1 MANPKT
7 PITELDFDSVKD
19 QLRTYLQTQT
29 QFKDYNFE
37 GSNMSV
43 LLDVLA
49 FNSYQNNFYT
59 NMALNEMFLD
69 SAVLK
74 NSIVSHAKELNYIP
88 RSRKSAK
95 ATIQVQIVAPDI
107 TDSTIT
113 IPRYSEFGVTYQGE
127 SYSFVTDEVYTAR
140 RVVGTNPNDGTT
152 YPPGTFVADSID
164 VYEGEMLQSFQREGF
179 IVDADGV
186 LRVYLTN
193 NEVDTDSIVVFV
205 DAEATDDAN
214 VFTRANTIYGVRPTD
229 KVFYLEPY
237 LDDRYS
243 IYFGKKQCGLQP
255 EEFEDVRVRYRIC
268 SGAEPNGA
276 GSTAD
281 FSASF
286 VEGGTITCRTISAAA
301 GGAER
306 ESMESIRYFA
316 PKALQVQERAVTT
329 KDYEV
334 LLQQA
339 FPEISAVSA
348 YGGEQLDPPQY
359 GRVAISVYLNDDTQ
373 IISSTLSNS
382 YIAYLRER
390 APLGIEPIFKQTEFV
405 YADMTVIVNYSR
417 KNTEKNADQLETLV
431 RAEIQKYS
439 DDNLEGFDKTLRS
452 SKLSSA
458 IDNLDTGILSSE
470 ISIAPIIDYSP
481 PVNFATNPTFR
492 FETKLVKPYP
502 YKAANGFT
510 SYKPAIKS
518 SPFDIDGTCVFFQDD
533 GNGNIMIITDE
544 VTNPQ
549 ILNPTAGTVDY
560 EKGEVKLT
568 NFKVES
574 YTGSAIKVMAKTI
587 DNDVKAPQGR
597 VFILRDTD
605 VKVVMDLEE
614 FQTPVATQ
622 SATNPPNTTT
632 NTSSGGSGSSY

>member
-7 PITELDFDSVKD
+7 PITELDFDAVKS
-19 QLRTYLQTQT
+19 QLRSYLETQT
-29 QFKDYNFE
+29 QFKDYNFD

-69 SAVLK
+69 SAILK

-95 ATIQVQIVAPDI
+95 ATLYVVIQDPTR
-107 TDSTIT
+107 TDATIT
-113 IPRYSEFGVTYQGE
+113 IPQYAQFKVNHQGE
-127 SYSFVTDEVYTAR
+127 SFSFVTDKMYTAR
-140 RVVGTNPNDGTT
+140 KVLSTDINPLTGIAFDAGS
-152 YPPGTFVADSID
+152 FVADSVD
-164 VYEGEMLQSFQREGF
+164 VYEGEMLASFQREGF

-186 LRVYLTN
+186 LRVFLTN
-193 NEVDTDSIVVFV
+193 NEVDTDSIVVFI

-214 VFTRANTIYGVRPTD
+214 VFTRANTIYGVNPTD

-237 LDDRYS
+237 LDDKYS
-243 IYFGKKQCGLQP
+243 IYFGKNQFGLQP

-268 SGAEPNGA
+268 SGTEPNGA
-276 GSTAD
+276 GKDSS
-281 FSASF
+281 FSGSF
-286 VEGGTITCRTISAAA
+286 IENATVSAYTLAAAA

-316 PKALQVQERAVTT
+316 PKALQVQERAVTS

-348 YGGEQLDPPQY
+348 YGGEELDPPQF
-359 GRVAISVYLNDDTQ
+359 GRVAVSVYLNDDTQ

-382 YIAYLRER
+382 YLAYLKER

-405 YADMTVIVNYSR
+405 YGDMEVIVNYTK
-417 KNTEKNADQLETLV
+417 KNTEKGEAELEALV
-431 RAEIQKYS
+431 RAAIQKYS
-439 DDNLEGFDKTLRS
+439 DDNLEGFDKTLRRS
-452 SKLSSA
+452 RLSGI
-458 IDNLDTGILSSE
+458 IDGLDVGILSSE
-470 ISIAPIIDYSP
+470 ITVLPVIEYSP
-481 PVNFATNPTFR
+481 PLNFNTNPTFR
-492 FETKLVKPYP
+492 FETPLVRPYVFN
-502 YKAANGFT
+502 AANGFT
-510 SYKPAIKS
+510 NYKPAVKS
-518 SPFDIDGTCVFFQDD
+518 TPFDINGTCVYFQDD
-533 GNGNIMIITDE
+533 GLGNIMIITDE

-549 ILNPTAGTVDY
+549 IINPTAGTIDY
-560 EKGEVKLT
+560 DKGEVKLT
-568 NFKVES
+568 NFKVEAF
-574 YTGSAIKVMAKTI
+574 TGSAIKVSAKTI
-587 DNDVKAPQGR
+587 DNDVVAPKGR

-605 VKVVMDLEE
+605 VKVVMDLDE
-614 FQTPVATQ
+614 FIAPV
-622 SATNPPNTTT
+622 SVNS
-632 NTSSGGSGSSY
+632 TSYE

>member
-7 PITELDFDSVKD
+7 PITELDFDSVKG
-19 QLRTYLQTQT
+19 QLRTYLETQT

-95 ATIQVQIVAPDI
+95 ATLFVLIVDAEAEG
-107 TDSTIT
+107 STIT
-113 IPRYSEFGVTYQGE
+113 IPKYSNFKVSHLGE
-127 SYSFVTDEVYTAR
+127 SFNFVTDQVYTAR
-140 RVVGTNPNDGTT
+140 RVVPGNTNPQTGEQ
-152 YPPGTFVADSID
+152 YQVGSFIAESID
-164 VYEGEMLQSFQREGF
+164 VYEGEILSSFQREGF

-186 LRVYLTN
+186 LRVFLTN

-214 VFTRANTIYGVRPTD
+214 VFTRANTIYGVNPTD

-243 IYFGKKQCGLQP
+243 IYFGKNQFGLQP

-276 GSTAD
+276 GKDSA

-286 VEGGTITCRTISAAA
+286 IDGAEISPIVLSSAS

-329 KDYEV
+329 KDYEI

-348 YGGEQLDPPQY
+348 YGGEQLDPPQF

-382 YIAYLRER
+382 YIAYLKDR

-405 YADMTVIVNYSR
+405 YADTTVIVNYSK
-417 KNTEKNADQLETLV
+417 KNTEKSANELETLV
-431 RAEIQKYS
+431 RTAIQKYS

-452 SKLSSA
+452 SKVSGI
-458 IDNLDTGILSSE
+458 IDDLDVGILSSE
-470 ISIAPIIDYSP
+470 MSICPVIEYSP
-481 PVNFATNPTFR
+481 PLNFNTNPTFR
-492 FETKLVKPYP
+492 FETLLIKPYP
-502 YKAANGFT
+502 YRAASGFT
-510 SYKPAIKS
+510 NYKPAIKS
-518 SPFDIDGTCVFFQDD
+518 SPFDVDGTCVFFQDD
-533 GNGNIMIITDE
+533 GQGNIMIITDE
-544 VTNPQ
+544 ATNPQ
-549 ILNPTAGTVDY
+549 IINPTAGTVDY

-568 NFKVES
+568 NFKVEK
-574 YTGSAIKVMAKTI
+574 YTGSAIKVSAKTV
-587 DNDVKAPQGR
+587 DNDVVAPKGR

-614 FQTPVATQ
+614 FETPVA
-622 SATNPPNTTT
+622 SNSTN
-632 NTSSGGSGSSY
+632 Y

>member
-7 PITELDFDSVKD
+7 PITELDFDAIKS
-19 QLRTYLQTQT
+19 QFRTYLQTQT

-95 ATIQVQIVAPDI
+95 ATLQVTIVNPEL
-107 TDSTIT
+107 TESTIT

-152 YPPGTFVADSID
+152 YGPGTFVVDNVD

-214 VFTRANTIYGVRPTD
+214 VFTRANTIYGVQPED

-243 IYFGKKQCGLQP
+243 IYFGKNQFGLQP
-255 EEFEDVRVRYRIC
+255 QEFEDVRVRYRIC

-276 GSTAD
+276 GSTQD

-286 VEGGTITCRTISAAA
+286 IEGATISCRTIAPAA

-348 YGGEQLDPPQY
+348 YGGEQLDPPQF

-405 YADMTVIVNYSR
+405 YADMTVIVNYSK
-417 KNTEKNADQLETLV
+417 KNTEKNADELEQLV
-431 RAEIQKYS
+431 RDAIQKYS

-452 SKLSSA
+452 SKLSGI
-458 IDNLDTGILSSE
+458 IDALDPGIQSNELN
-470 ISIAPIIDYSP
+470 ICPIIEYSP
-481 PVNFATNPTFR
+481 PLNFNTNPTFR
-492 FETKLVKPYP
+492 FETKLIKPYP

-510 SYKPAIKS
+510 NYKPAIKS
-518 SPFDIDGTCVFFQDD
+518 SPFDQDGTCVFFQDD

-544 VTNPQ
+544 ITNPQ

-574 YTGSAIKVMAKTI
+574 FTGSAIKVSAKTI

-605 VKVVMDLEE
+605 VKVTMDLEE
-614 FQTPVATQ
+614 FQTPIATQ
-622 SATNPPNTTT
+622 SSTNPPNTTT
-632 NTSSGGSGSSY
+632 TSSY

>member
-7 PITELDFDSVKD
+7 PITELDFESIKNQFKV
-19 QLRTYLQTQT
+19 YLQTQT

-37 GSNMSV
+37 GSNLSA

-49 FNSYQNNFYT
+49 FNSYNNNFYT

-95 ATIQVQIVAPDI
+95 ATVNLRIEDTVTA
-107 TDSTIT
+107 DSTIS
-113 IPRYSEFGVTYQGE
+113 IPRYFALSANFQGE
-127 SYSFVTDEVYTAR
+127 SYNFVTDQSYTAR
-140 RVVGTNPNDGTT
+140 RTA
-152 YPPGTFVADSID
+152 PGVFEVQN
-164 VYEGEMLQSFQREGF
+164 VEMFEGEMLTSFQREGF

-186 LRVYLTN
+186 LRVFLTN

-214 VFTRANTIYGVRPTD
+214 VFARANTIYGVKPED

-237 LDDRYS
+237 LDDKYS
-243 IYFGKKQCGLQP
+243 IYFGKNQFGLQP

-268 SGAEPNGA
+268 SGEEPNGA
-276 GSTAD
+276 DTFGQTFIGENGSVNATVVTA
-281 FSASF
+281 AS
-286 VEGGTITCRTISAAA
+286 GGQ
-301 GGAER
+301 ER

-329 KDYEV
+329 KDYEI

-339 FPEISAVSA
+339 FPEITAVSA
-348 YGGEQLDPPQY
+348 YGGEQLDPPQF
-359 GRVAISVYLNDDTQ
+359 GRVAISVFLNDNTR

-382 YIAYLRER
+382 YLAYLKER

-405 YADMTVIVNYSR
+405 YADMTISVNYSK
-417 KNTEKNADQLETLV
+417 KNTEKSASDIEALV
-431 RAEIQKYS
+431 RTAIQKYS
-439 DDNLEGFDKTLRS
+439 DDNLEAFDRTLRS
-452 SKLSSA
+452 SKLSSIVDA
-458 IDNLDTGILSSE
+458 LDPGILSNE
-470 ISIAPIIDYSP
+470 ISAVPIIEYSP
-481 PVNFATNPTFR
+481 PLNYNTNPTFR
-492 FETKLVKPYP
+492 FETALVRPYA
-502 YKAANGFT
+502 YKAANGFAN
-510 SYKPAIKS
+510 YKPAIKS
-518 SPFDIDGTCVFFQDD
+518 SPFDIDNTCVFLQDD
-533 GNGNIMIITDE
+533 GNGNIMIITDD

-549 ILNPTAGTVDY
+549 IINPTAGTVDY
-560 EKGEVKLT
+560 IKGEVKLT

-574 YTGSAIKVMAKTI
+574 FTGSAIKITAKTI
-587 DNDVKAPQGR
+587 DNDIKSPQGR

-605 VKVVMDLEE
+605 VKTVMDLVE
-614 FQTPVATQ
+614 
-622 SATNPPNTTT
+622 
-632 NTSSGGSGSSY
+632 SGGSRTAAQAAPSTSLSTGSDTAY

>member
-7 PITELDFDSVKD
+7 PITELDFAAIKEQFKV
-19 QLRTYLQTQT
+19 YLQTQT

-37 GSNMSV
+37 GSNMSA
-43 LLDVLA
+43 LLDVLS

-69 SAVLK
+69 SANLK

-95 ATIQVQIVAPDI
+95 AILNLRIVDNTETA
-107 TDSTIT
+107 STIT
-113 IPRYSEFGVTYQGE
+113 VPQYFALSSNYQGE
-127 SYSFVTDEVYTAR
+127 SYNFITNQSYTAR
-140 RVVGTNPNDGTT
+140 RTA
-152 YPPGTFVADSID
+152 PG
-164 VYEGEMLQSFQREGF
+164 VYEVQNVEFFEGEILSSFQREGF

-193 NEVDTDSIVVFV
+193 NEVDTDSIVVYV

-214 VFTRANTIYGVRPTD
+214 VFTRANTIFGVKPDD

-243 IYFGKKQCGLQP
+243 IYFGKNQFGLQP

-276 GSTAD
+276 DTFGS
-281 FSASF
+281 
-286 VEGGTITCRTISAAA
+286 GTIGDNATVSATTVVAAA

-348 YGGEQLDPPQY
+348 YGGEQLDPPQF
-359 GRVAISVYLNDDTQ
+359 GRVAISVFLNDNTE

-382 YIAYLRER
+382 YIAYLKER
-390 APLGIEPIFKQTEFV
+390 APLGIEPIFIATEYL
-405 YADMTVIVNYSR
+405 YADMVVNVTYSK
-417 KNTEKNADQLETLV
+417 KNTEKSASDLEKMV
-431 RAEIQKYS
+431 RDAITKYS
-439 DDNLEGFDKTLRS
+439 DENLEGFNKTLRL
-452 SKLSSA
+452 SKLSGK
-458 IDNLDTGILSSE
+458 IDDLDVGIESNE
-470 ISIAPIIDYSP
+470 ISVAPIIEYTP
-481 PVNFATNPTFR
+481 PLNFNTNPSFR
-492 FETKLVKPYP
+492 FETELTKPYP
-502 YKAANGFT
+502 YRSANGFT
-510 SYKPAIKS
+510 DYKPAIKS
-518 SPFDIDGTCVFFQDD
+518 TTFDVDGTCVFLQDD
-533 GNGNIMIITDE
+533 GKGNIMTITDE
-544 VTNPQ
+544 IINPQ
-549 ILNPTAGTVDY
+549 IINPTAGTVNY
-560 EKGEVKLT
+560 AKGEVKLT
-568 NFKVES
+568 NFKVENF
-574 YTGSAIKVMAKTI
+574 TGSAIKIMAKTKV
-587 DNDVKAPQGR
+587 DDVKAPQGR
-597 VFILRDTD
+597 VFIIRDVD
-605 VKVVMDLEE
+605 VKIYMNLDE
-614 FQTPVATQ
+614 ATK
-622 SATNPPNTTT
+622 TTT
-632 NTSSGGSGSSY
+632 SSTGTTTASY

>member
-7 PITELDFDSVKD
+7 PITELDFAAIKEQFKV
-19 QLRTYLQTQT
+19 YLQTQT

-37 GSNMSV
+37 GSNMSA
-43 LLDVLA
+43 LLDVLS

-95 ATIQVQIVAPDI
+95 CVLNLIL
-107 TDSTIT
+107 TDTETNESTIT
-113 IPRYSEFGVTYQGE
+113 IPRYFSLSATHQGE
-127 SYSFVTDEVYTAR
+127 SYNFVTDQTYTAR
-140 RVVGTNPNDGTT
+140 RTA
-152 YPPGTFVADSID
+152 PGTYQADN
-164 VYEGEMLQSFQREGF
+164 VEMFEGEMLQSFQREGF

-193 NEVDTDSIVVFV
+193 NEVDTDSLVVFV

-214 VFTRANTIYGVRPTD
+214 VFTRANTIYGVQPQD

-243 IYFGKKQCGLQP
+243 IYFGKNQFGLQP

-268 SGAEPNGA
+268 SGEEPNGA
-276 GSTAD
+276 GSG
-281 FSASF
+281 ASGKNAF
-286 VEGGTITCRTISAAA
+286 GNGTIDTATVSVGAVVQAAA
-301 GGAER
+301 GGQER

-348 YGGEQLDPPQY
+348 YGGEELDPPQY

-382 YIAYLRER
+382 YIAYLRDR
-390 APLGIEPIFKQTEFV
+390 APLGIEPIFKQTEFL
-405 YADMTVIVNYSR
+405 YSDINLIVTYTK
-417 KNTEKNADQLETLV
+417 KNTEKNADELESMV
-431 RAEIQKYS
+431 RAAIAKYS
-439 DDNLEGFDKTLRS
+439 DDNLEGFDKSLRV
-452 SKLSSA
+452 SKLSSI
-458 IDNLDTGILSSE
+458 IDNLDDGI
-470 ISIAPIIDYSP
+470 ISNEMSVCPIIEYSP
-481 PVNFATNPTFR
+481 PLNFNTNPTFR
-492 FETKLVKPYP
+492 FEASLVKPYP
-502 YKAANGFT
+502 YKAANGFVN
-510 SYKPAIKS
+510 YKPAIKS
-518 SPFDIDGTCVFFQDD
+518 SPFDEDGTCVFFQDD

-560 EKGEVKLT
+560 TKGEVKLT

-574 YTGSAIKVMAKTI
+574 YTGSAIKVSAKTSEA
-587 DNDVKAPQGR
+587 DVKAPQGR

-605 VKVVMDLEE
+605 IKVVMDLDE
-614 FQTPVATQ
+614 FQTPVATS
-622 SATNPPNTTT
+622 SATNRPNTTT
-632 NTSSGGSGSSY
+632 TSNY

>member
-7 PITELDFDSVKD
+7 PITELDFDAIKD
-19 QLRTYLQTQT
+19 QFKVYLQTQT

-37 GSNMSV
+37 GSNLSA

-49 FNSYQNNFYT
+49 FNSYNNNFYT

-95 ATIQVQIVAPDI
+95 AIVDILI
-107 TDSTIT
+107 TDTTSTESTIT
-113 IPRYSEFGVTYQGE
+113 IPQYFALSANYQGE
-127 SYSFVTDEVYTAR
+127 SYNFVTNESYTAR
-140 RVVGTNPNDGTT
+140 RTEVGK
-152 YPPGTFVADSID
+152 YVAQN
-164 VYEGEMLQSFQREGF
+164 VELFEGEMLVSFQKEGF

-186 LRVYLTN
+186 LRVFLTN

-205 DAEATDDAN
+205 DAEATDDQN
-214 VFTRANTIYGVRPTD
+214 IFSRANTIYGVKPTD

-237 LDDRYS
+237 LDEKYS
-243 IYFGKKQCGLQP
+243 IYFGKNQFGLQP

-268 SGAEPNGA
+268 SGIDSNGA
-276 GSTAD
+276 GKDSS
-281 FSASF
+281 FSGSF
-286 VEGGTITCRTISAAA
+286 IENATVSAYTLAAA
-301 GGAER
+301 SGGSER

-348 YGGEQLDPPQY
+348 YGGEQLDPPQF

-382 YIAYLRER
+382 YLAYLKER

-405 YADMTVIVNYSR
+405 YGDMEVIVNYTK
-417 KNTEKNADQLETLV
+417 KNTEKGEAELETLT
-431 RAEIQKYS
+431 RAAIQKYS
-439 DDNLEGFDKTLRS
+439 TDNLEGFDKTLRR
-452 SKLSSA
+452 SKVSGI
-458 IDNLDTGILSSE
+458 IDGLDAGILSSE
-470 ISIAPIIDYSP
+470 ITICPVIEYSP
-481 PVNFATNPTFR
+481 PLNFNTNPTFR
-492 FETKLVKPYP
+492 FETPLVRPYI
-502 YKAANGFT
+502 YNAANGFT
-510 SYKPAIKS
+510 NFKPAIKS
-518 SPFDIDGTCVFFQDD
+518 TPFDINGTCVFFQDD
-533 GNGNIMIITDE
+533 GLGNIMIITDE

-549 ILNPTAGTVDY
+549 IINPAAGTVDY
-560 EKGEVKLT
+560 DKGEVKLT
-568 NFKVES
+568 NFKVET
-574 YTGSAIKVMAKTI
+574 YTGSAIKVSGKTI
-587 DNDVKAPQGR
+587 DNDVVAPKGR

-605 VKVVMDLEE
+605 VKVVMALDE
-614 FQTPVATQ
+614 FISPQ
-622 SATNPPNTTT
+622 SVNS
-632 NTSSGGSGSSY
+632 TSY

>member
-7 PITELDFDSVKD
+7 PITELDFAAIKEQFKV
-19 QLRTYLQTQT
+19 YLQTQT

-37 GSNMSV
+37 GSNMSA
-43 LLDVLA
+43 LLDVLS

-95 ATIQVQIVAPDI
+95 AVLNLTI
-107 TDSTIT
+107 TDQTSTTSTIT
-113 IPRYSEFGVTYQGE
+113 VPQYFELSANYQGE
-127 SYSFVTDEVYTAR
+127 SYNFVTNEAYTAR
-140 RVVGTNPNDGTT
+140 RTA
-152 YPPGTFVADSID
+152 PG
-164 VYEGEMLQSFQREGF
+164 VYEVQNVEMFEGEMLQSFQREGF

-193 NEVDTDSIVVFV
+193 NEVDTDSLVVFV

-214 VFTRANTIYGVRPTD
+214 IFTRATTIFGVNPLD

-243 IYFGKKQCGLQP
+243 IYFGKNQFGLQP
-255 EEFEDVRVRYRIC
+255 EEFEDVRLRYRIC
-268 SGAEPNGA
+268 SGEEPNGA
-276 GSTAD
+276 E
-281 FSASF
+281 SF
-286 VEGGTITCRTISAAA
+286 GTGTINDTGKVSATVVQAA
-301 GGAER
+301 SGGQER

-339 FPEISAVSA
+339 FPEITAVSA

-359 GRVAISVYLNDDTQ
+359 GRVAISVYLNDNTE

-382 YIAYLRER
+382 YIAYLKER
-390 APLGIEPIFKQTEFV
+390 APLGIEPIFVATEFV
-405 YADMTVIVNYSR
+405 YADMSVNVTYSR
-417 KNTEKNADQLETLV
+417 KNTEKS
-431 RAEIQKYS
+431 RAELEQLTRNAIQQYS
-439 DDNLEGFDKTLRS
+439 DDNLEGFDKSLRV
-452 SKLSSA
+452 SKLSSI
-458 IDNLDTGILSSE
+458 IDALDAGIESNE
-470 ISIAPIIDYSP
+470 IDVCPIIEYSP
-481 PVNFATNPTFR
+481 PLNFNTNPSFR
-492 FETKLVKPYP
+492 FEAELIKPYP
-502 YKAANGFT
+502 FKSANGFVD
-510 SYKPAIKS
+510 YKPAIKS
-518 SPFDIDGTCVFFQDD
+518 TVFDVDGTCVFLQDD
-533 GNGNIMIITDE
+533 GQGNVMTITDE

-549 ILNPTAGTVDY
+549 IINPTAGTVDY
-560 EKGEVKLT
+560 KTGEVKLT
-568 NFKVES
+568 NFKVETF
-574 YTGSAIKVMAKTI
+574 TGSAIKISAKTKAADI
-587 DNDVKAPQGR
+587 KAPKGR

-605 VKVVMDLEE
+605 VKVIMNLVE
-614 FQTPVATQ
+614 FNRPIATQ
-622 SATNPPNTTT
+622 SATNPPTGTTT
-632 NTSSGGSGSSY
+632 SY

>member
-7 PITELDFDSVKD
+7 PITELDFESIKD
-19 QLRTYLQTQT
+19 QFKVYLQTQT

-37 GSNMSV
+37 GSNLSA
-43 LLDVLA
+43 LLDVLS

-95 ATIQVQIVAPDI
+95 AILNLTI
-107 TDSTIT
+107 TDNTATESTIT
-113 IPRYSEFGVTYQGE
+113 VPQYFALSANYQGE
-127 SYSFVTDEVYTAR
+127 SYNFITNEAYTAR
-140 RVVGTNPNDGTT
+140 RVS
-152 YPPGTFVADSID
+152 PG
-164 VYEGEMLQSFQREGF
+164 VYQIQNVPFFEGEILQSFQREGF

-214 VFTRANTIYGVRPTD
+214 VFTRANTIYGVQPAD

-243 IYFGKKQCGLQP
+243 IYFGKNQFGLQP

-268 SGAEPNGA
+268 SGEEPNGA
-276 GSTAD
+276 SNFGT
-281 FSASF
+281 
-286 VEGGTITCRTISAAA
+286 GTIGDNAVVSATVVQAAA

-382 YIAYLRER
+382 YLAYLRER
-390 APLGIEPIFKQTEFV
+390 APLGIEPIFKQTEFL
-405 YADMTVIVNYSR
+405 YADINLIVTYTK
-417 KNTEKNADQLETLV
+417 KNTEKNADELESLV
-431 RAEIQKYS
+431 RSSIAKYS
-439 DDNLEGFDKTLRS
+439 DDNLEGFDKSLRV
-452 SKLSSA
+452 SKLSSI
-458 IDNLDTGILSSE
+458 IDGLDAGIVSNE
-470 ISIAPIIDYSP
+470 MSICPIIEYSP
-481 PVNFATNPTFR
+481 PLNFNTNPTFR

-518 SPFDIDGTCVFFQDD
+518 SPFDQDGTCVFFQDD

-549 ILNPTAGTVDY
+549 VLNPTAGTVDY

-574 YTGSAIKVMAKTI
+574 FTGSAIKVSAKTVEA
-587 DNDVKAPQGR
+587 DVKAPQGR

-605 VKVVMDLEE
+605 IKVVMDLEE
-614 FQTPVATQ
+614 FQTPIATQ
-622 SATNPPNTTT
+622 SATNPPSTTT
-632 NTSSGGSGSSY
+632 TSSY

>member
-7 PITELDFDSVKD
+7 PITELDFAAIKEQFKV
-19 QLRTYLQTQT
+19 YLQTQT

-37 GSNMSV
+37 GSNMSA
-43 LLDVLA
+43 LLDVLS

-95 ATIQVQIVAPDI
+95 AVLNLTI
-107 TDSTIT
+107 TDQTSTTSTIT
-113 IPRYSEFGVTYQGE
+113 VPQYFELSANYQGE
-127 SYSFVTDEVYTAR
+127 SYNFVTNEAYTAR
-140 RVVGTNPNDGTT
+140 RTA
-152 YPPGTFVADSID
+152 PG
-164 VYEGEMLQSFQREGF
+164 VYEVQNVEMFEGEMLQSFQREGF

-193 NEVDTDSIVVFV
+193 NEVDTDSLVVFV

-214 VFTRANTIYGVRPTD
+214 IFTRATTIFGVNPLD

-243 IYFGKKQCGLQP
+243 IYFGKNQFGLQP

-268 SGAEPNGA
+268 SGEEPNGA
-276 GSTAD
+276 E
-281 FSASF
+281 SF
-286 VEGGTITCRTISAAA
+286 GTGTINDTGKVSATVGQAA
-301 GGAER
+301 SGGQER

-339 FPEISAVSA
+339 FPEITAVSA

-359 GRVAISVYLNDDTQ
+359 GRVAISVYLNDNTE

-382 YIAYLRER
+382 YIAYLKER
-390 APLGIEPIFKQTEFV
+390 APLGIEPIFVATEFV
-405 YADMTVIVNYSR
+405 YADMSVNVTYSR
-417 KNTEKNADQLETLV
+417 KNTEKS
-431 RAEIQKYS
+431 RAELEQLTRNAIQQYS
-439 DDNLEGFDKTLRS
+439 DDNLEGFDKSLRV
-452 SKLSSA
+452 SKLSSI
-458 IDNLDTGILSSE
+458 IDALDAGIESNE
-470 ISIAPIIDYSP
+470 IDVCPIIEYSP
-481 PVNFATNPTFR
+481 PLNFNTNPSFR
-492 FETKLVKPYP
+492 FEAELIKPYP
-502 YKAANGFT
+502 FKSANGFVD
-510 SYKPAIKS
+510 YKPAIKS
-518 SPFDIDGTCVFFQDD
+518 TVFDVDGTCVFLQDD
-533 GNGNIMIITDE
+533 GQGNVMTITDE

-549 ILNPTAGTVDY
+549 IINPTAGTVDY
-560 EKGEVKLT
+560 KTGEVKLT
-568 NFKVES
+568 NFKVETF
-574 YTGSAIKVMAKTI
+574 TGSAIKISAKTKAADI
-587 DNDVKAPQGR
+587 KAPKGR

-605 VKVVMDLEE
+605 VKVIMNLVE
-614 FQTPVATQ
+614 FNRPIATQ
-622 SATNPPNTTT
+622 SATNPPTGTTT
-632 NTSSGGSGSSY
+632 SY